1 MREVARKNPDK
12 WFLSEKTVDD
22 TTDWDWEPI
31 VTREM
36 IESERRD
43 GMEEDLLQ
51 QEYFV
56 SFEASVKG
64 AYYADQIRQ
73 ARAENRI
80 CKIAYDKALDVH
92 TAWDIGVKDS
102 TAIWFFQVYWQ
113 EIRFIDHYESSG
125 EDPSHYV
132 RVLKDKGYSYGTHY
146 LPHDAWAHSFQ
157 TNNTTEWIL
166 KWLWLKWT
174 RILTRSDV
182 QLGINVARGH
192 FKNAW
197 FHEDNCEVW
206 INCLASYHKDYNAK
220 NQTFMSSPVHDWSSH
235 SADAFRYAML
245 WASDFIRKNVKM
257 SSQTKSFYN
266 AMSWKIETGGAK
278 FYDFINNKYNWWFEK
293 TITDIYNK

>member
-12 WFLSEKTVDD
+12 WFLSEKTVND
-22 TTDWDWEPI
+22 TTDWDGEPI
-31 VTREM
+31 VTQEM

-51 QEYFV
+51 QEYYV

-102 TAIWFFQVYWQ
+102 TAIWFFQVYGQ

-132 RVLKDKGYSYGTHY
+132 RILKDKGYTY
-146 LPHDAWAHSFQ
+146 
-157 TNNTTEWIL
+157 
-166 KWLWLKWT
+166 
-174 RILTRSDV
+174 
-182 QLGINVARGH
+182 
-192 FKNAW
+192 
-197 FHEDNCEVW
+197 
-206 INCLASYHKDYNAK
+206 
-220 NQTFMSSPVHDWSSH
+220 
-235 SADAFRYAML
+235 
-245 WASDFIRKNVKM
+245 
-257 SSQTKSFYN
+257 
-266 AMSWKIETGGAK
+266 
-278 FYDFINNKYNWWFEK
+278 
-293 TITDIYNK
+293 